1 MKVATPKVPY
11 HASVTSPLASVG
23 AEPLHDQ
30 ELPRVI
36 VAVPASATT
45 VIHALLADPLLTVSV
60 PPLARLIERAELSDT
75 VVAATTVSV
84 VVIVPASPVP
94 GMS

>member
-1 MKVATPKVPY
+1 M
-11 HASVTSPLASVG
+11 
-23 AEPLHDQ
+23 AE
-30 ELPRVI
+30 
-36 VAVPASATT
+36 PASATT

-60 PPLARLIERAELSDT
+60 PPLARLIDLADVSDT